1 MEIKPF
7 GPTLPFDPK
16 GGPLV
21 EWRGGHDLRVAR
33 GEQWARERDM
43 PPGSPA
49 MRALVD
55 ALDEP
60 ALIVEGLTVSFA
72 NEGAKTILGQ
82 GIEGRDV
89 RLAIRHPDALA
100 HILTGR
106 PGEVEATGIGEV
118 GRPWRVIVRDLGHGA
133 AFVRMMDRGAT
144 VSAEKMRVDFVAN
157 ASHELR
163 TPLATVIGYAETLTD
178 DAGLAP
184 DVRDKFART
193 IRDEARRMLR
203 IIEDLMSL
211 SRIQADRFVEP
222 SEVVEL
228 GDVVR
233 TAVANAN
240 PLGGHGK
247 SEFVVDV
254 APDLPAVKGDY
265 SQLAQVFDN
274 LLSNA
279 ARYGWDESSSP
290 IEVAASAGVGFAT
303 VTVTDHGPG
312 IAREHIPRL
321 TERFYRVDEARSRG
335 TGGTGLGLAIVKH
348 IVERHRGTLEIRSE
362 VGVGTSVSV
371 RLPISA

>member
-1 MEIKPF
+1 M
-7 GPTLPFDPK
+7 
-16 GGPLV
+16 
-21 EWRGGHDLRVAR
+21 AR
-33 GEQWARERDM
+33 GRRVFVRGAHTFQSARKRAM
-43 PPGSPA
+43 PTESLE

-72 NEGAKTILGQ
+72 NGSAKSVLGD

-89 RLAIRHPDALA
+89 RLVIRHPDALGN
-100 HILTGR
+100 ILTGR
-106 PGEVEATGIGEV
+106 PGEVELTGIGEV
-118 GRPWRVIVRDLGHGA
+118 DRPWRLVVRDLGHGA
-133 AFVRMMDRGAT
+133 SFVRMIDRAAA

-178 DAGLAP
+178 DP
-184 DVRDKFART
+184 DLPPAVREKFAHT

-222 SEVVEL
+222 DDLVGVEEI
-228 GDVVR
+228 VR
-233 TAVANAN
+233 GSVENARHVGPN
-240 PLGGHGK
+240 GECRFIVNVP
-247 SEFVVDV
+247 S
-254 APDLPAVKGDY
+254 DLPRVKGDRG
-265 SQLAQVFDN
+265 QLLQVFDN

-279 ARYGWDESSSP
+279 ARYGWDESGSP
-290 IEVAASAGVGFAT
+290 VDITALAAQGLIT

-312 IAREHIPRL
+312 IPREHIPRL
-321 TERFYRVDEARSRG
+321 TERFYRVDEARSRS

-348 IVERHRGTLEIRSE
+348 IVERHSGTLRIRSE
-362 VGVGTSVSV
+362 VGIGTTVSVS
-371 RLPISA
+371 LPIPA